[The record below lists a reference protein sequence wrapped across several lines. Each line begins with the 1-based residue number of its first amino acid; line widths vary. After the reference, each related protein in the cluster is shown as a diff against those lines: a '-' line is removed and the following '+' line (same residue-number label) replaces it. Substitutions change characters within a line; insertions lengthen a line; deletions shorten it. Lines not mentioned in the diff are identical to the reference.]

1 MKYCENCHAATDA
14 ERCPLCKG
22 RKLREVAQEDYCLL
36 TELPAMNGEMLA
48 DVLRGNG
55 IGCVTLPTGS
65 GLNSALALPLENRR
79 LFVQWKFWET
89 AKRYLQEEADEETQ
103 SLRRYILDN
112 AQRLYLSPKLTK
124 KVFKKSRGACGDDAA
139 AYCRDL
145 IAKAE
150 RIYNGGPSCCSANGD
165 DLICFTGG
173 ISIVVASETFE
184 ILSVSFSKR

>member
-1 MKYCENCHAATDA
+1 MKYCENCHVATDA

-36 TELPAMNGEMLA
+36 TELPAADGEMLA

-89 AKRYLQEEADEETQ
+89 AKR
-103 SLRRYILDN
+103 
-112 AQRLYLSPKLTK
+112 
-124 KVFKKSRGACGDDAA
+124 
-139 AYCRDL
+139 
-145 IAKAE
+145 
-150 RIYNGGPSCCSANGD
+150 
-165 DLICFTGG
+165 
-173 ISIVVASETFE
+173 
-184 ILSVSFSKR
+184 